1 MFGLVNSFWCSL
13 WSYILHVFSLFSRFS
28 VEKVENWTENDDHG
42 IKSEEKVEEIKGF
55 DDQIE
60 EKEMESVVNANA
72 NTSKYQFFSGNS
84 VCAFVEEPVQTTMNF
99 TVHEMFVFS
108 NDGFNPKQEL
118 VQKVDSFFDD
128 EIQGV
133 SVDLD
138 VNLEPPLVKNRVSD
152 VLSRDDE
159 VVKCGE
165 SENLGFE
172 PSCDDHVLVHNDCV
186 DGLSREDEVVECGES
201 ENLGFDDQI
210 LGHNE
215 CDDQFSRKDE
225 VVECGESEN
234 LGFDDQIL
242 GHNECDDQ
250 FSRED
255 EVVEHKIVESPVVCD
270 LNFDEKDGSSVS
282 QDELS
287 EKEEGISLDEIID
300 RVEVSDHVHSSNANS
315 DDFWS
320 AIYEHDCVFGNHD
333 EIMVDSEEYPL
344 KSLDDSSID
353 RNSSSLDDVSVES
366 EHDQE
371 VDSSF
376 IELDPHT
383 VDEFSDSDE
392 SDGECSTLDEMRR
405 VDSSE
410 SCDEGEVQV
419 ENDVLLEQ
427 KELIRQM
434 KREMRQLKVSGL
446 PTILE
451 ESESPRVEDDLRPLR
466 IDERIRHKDRMDEIQ
481 IFYKRYLDKM
491 RKLDI
496 SSQQTM
502 YAIGLLQLKSQDQ
515 LDMNKKVSVPVMK
528 SVLAQNFWSNK
539 QRKHEADHV
548 KKLIRDL
555 KRELELVYVGQICNS
570 WEILKWQYR
579 KVEELQTHDPDG
591 FRQYNQ
597 VAGEFQK
604 FQVLLQRFTEDEP
617 FHHGPRVQHYLK
629 SRYAVSNLLQVPLIK
644 DDSKNELRGD
654 REGAISISML
664 KEVIMSSMRSF
675 WDFIR
680 TDKDEVHAI
689 TLMGIHGVHVDLQ
702 DPSDTDLLTETR
714 SSLHKK
720 EKRLKDLVRSG
731 NCIVRKFQKHQES
744 RLSPEMFL
752 AQVELRLVSRVLN
765 MSTLSTEQLLWC
777 HKKMNKTNI
786 IGRKVYIESS
796 FLLFPF

>member
-28 VEKVENWTENDDHG
+28 VEKTVENWSENDDHVVNN
-42 IKSEEKVEEIKGF
+42 EEKCEEIKGF
-55 DDQIE
+55 DQIV
-60 EKEMESVVNANA
+60 EKEMESSVVNA
-72 NTSKYQFFSGNS
+72 NTSKYQFFAGNS
-84 VCAFVEEPVQTTMNF
+84 VCAFVEEPLQTTMNF

-118 VQKVDSFFDD
+118 VEKVDSFFDR
-128 EIQGV
+128 ENQGF

-138 VNLEPPLVKNRVSD
+138 VNLEPPLVKSSVCD
-152 VLSRDDE
+152 ELSRDYQ
-159 VVKCGE
+159 VVSCGE
-165 SENLGFE
+165 SGNLDLGCE
-172 PSCDDHVLVHNDCV
+172 SLCDDLILVHNDCG
-186 DGLSREDEVVECGES
+186 DGLSREDEVVECVES

-210 LGHNE
+210 LVHN
-215 CDDQFSRKDE
+215 D
-225 VVECGESEN
+225 
-234 LGFDDQIL
+234 
-242 GHNECDDQ
+242 CDDQ

-255 EVVEHKIVESPVVCD
+255 EVVEHKFVESPVVCE
-270 LNFDEKDGSSVS
+270 LNFDEKDESSMS

-287 EKEEGISLDEIID
+287 EKKESISLDEILD
-300 RVEVSDHVHSSNANS
+300 KVEISDKICSSNAKSN
-315 DDFWS
+315 DFWS

-333 EIMVDSEEYPL
+333 EIMVDSEEYSV

-366 EHDQE
+366 EQDE
-371 VDSSF
+371 VESSF
-376 IELDPHT
+376 IELDPHV
-383 VDEFSDSDE
+383 VDEFLDSDE
-392 SDGECSTLDEMRR
+392 SEGECSTVDELRG

-410 SCDEGEVQV
+410 SCDEAEVQV

-515 LDMNKKVSVPVMK
+515 LDLNKKVSVPVMK
-528 SVLAQNFWSNK
+528 SVLAQNFWSHK
-539 QRKHEADHV
+539 LRKHEADHV

-555 KRELELVYVGQICNS
+555 KRELELVYVGQLCMS

-629 SRYAVSNLLQVPLIK
+629 SRYALSNLLQVPLIK
-644 DDSKNELRGD
+644 DDSKNELKGD
-654 REGAISISML
+654 REGAIPISML

-675 WDFIR
+675 WDFVR

-702 DPSDTDLLTETR
+702 DPSDSDLLTEIR

-731 NCIVRKFQKHQES
+731 NCIVRKFQKHQEP

-752 AQVELRLVSRVLN
+752 AQVELRLVSRVLS
-765 MSTLSTEQLLWC
+765 MSTLSSEQLLWC
-777 HKKMNKTNI
+777 HKKMNKTDI
-786 IGRKVYIESS
+786 IGRKVCIDSS